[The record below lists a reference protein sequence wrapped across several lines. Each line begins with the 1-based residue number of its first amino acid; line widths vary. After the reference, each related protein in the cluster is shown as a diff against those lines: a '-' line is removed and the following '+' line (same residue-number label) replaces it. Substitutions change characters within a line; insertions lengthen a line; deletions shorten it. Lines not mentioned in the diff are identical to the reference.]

1 MSNFTMVYFDRLGRI
16 AAMEEFEAADDGA
29 ARKLAEGRDW
39 SGSYEIR
46 SGSRTVYAHVGQ
58 RQIAGR

>member
-1 MSNFTMVYFDRLGRI
+1 MSIFTLVYFDRFGKI
-16 AAMEEFEAADDGA
+16 AAMEEFDASGDGA
-29 ARKLAEGRDW
+29 ARRLAEGRDW

-46 SGSRTVYAHVGQ
+46 SGSRTVYAHVGP